1 MASLATAWVDIVPR
15 FKDLSSTF
23 SKELRGVDAAG
34 AGTKLGSQ
42 LGDGL
47 TVGAKSGGT
56 SLANMFTGVT
66 KSAVTGFGKIGKI
79 GLGAITTIGGGITA
93 LAAKGGFSRALNI
106 ENAQAKLKGLGHS
119 AQEITEIMSNANAA
133 VKGTAFGLDE
143 AATVAASAVASG
155 IKPGE
160 QLTKVLKT
168 VGDTA
173 QIAGMGFSDAGAIF
187 TSVMARGKL
196 QGDDMLQ
203 LTSRGVPVLQALSD
217 QLGVSTQDVSGM
229 VSEGEVD
236 FQTFATAMDKY
247 LGGAALAAGET
258 FSGALSNVKAALSRL
273 GQKAATPALNAL
285 RDTFNVLTPAIDKV
299 NTALQPLADELG
311 SRLSNAVKTV
321 TPWIQRFAD
330 GMEDGSISIQD
341 IAKQVGLL
349 VGAFAGFTAIGQYGP
364 QILDVFTAAGDG
376 AGNLVSAV
384 TGNMD
389 TIKGVVSGAGGIFSD
404 LGTRW
409 GNALGLVD
417 ANFGGIFGL
426 MSNRVKSGLSGV
438 GSTLVGMFDSRIYVP
453 LQQGIGGIGSKIA
466 APFQAL
472 AGKVGG
478 FLSPVTS
485 AFGTA
490 FQGFGSTLAGPIQ
503 SGLSGIGNMF
513 LNFFNPANFL
523 KYFGIAAIIGAL
535 VVALGALNESLG
547 GQLQT
552 HVTEFLTV
560 KLPGY
565 ITEFQNWVTT
575 QLPVLM
581 QSGLTLL
588 TSVLQG
594 ITQNL
599 PQILTVAADILTSLV
614 DGIANALP
622 TLLPIALEMIL
633 TLVQGI
639 IDNLPKII
647 NSGLNLLTKFVEG
660 ILNALPKLIEA
671 LPKIITG
678 FVDGILAMLP
688 QILTT
693 GVELLLKFI
702 TGIIDAIPQL
712 VAALPQIISGFIN
725 GIGKHLPRII
735 ETGLTLLVKL
745 VVGVIKAI
753 PQLVAALPQIIKA
766 IWDGLTNVDWG
777 GLGRNIIQGIKNG
790 LMNAGNAIKDA
801 IVGLAKSAWSAVKS
815 FFGIAS
821 PSKLM
826 RDTVGVMVG
835 RGLANGIIESTK
847 TVTDAATNLSGS
859 AFDAFDKAA
868 YGKTFDFDGTM
879 QLTNVTGPMEL
890 THEAV
895 APSTR
900 EDKSAQ
906 LTKDDIIQAVAE
918 ALQTMPA
925 MRLLLDNG
933 VMAGQLAPAIDKAL
947 GNRKARG
954 Y

>member
-1 MASLATAWVDIVPR
+1 MATLATAWVNIVPTL
-15 FKDLSSTF
+15 KGAQN
-23 SKELRGVDAAG
+23 KIAAELGGISLKPAG
-34 AGTKLGSQ
+34 QKLGGNLS
-42 LGDGL
+42 
-47 TVGAKSGGT
+47 T
-56 SLANMFTGVT
+56 SLVKASG
-66 KSAVTGFGKIGKI
+66 KGFATIGKI
-79 GLGAITTIGGGITA
+79 GLGALSTIGGGITA
-93 LAAKGGFSRALNI
+93 LAAKGGFARALNI

-119 AQEITEIMSNANAA
+119 AESIAEIMANANAA
-133 VKGTAFGLDE
+133 VKGTAYGLDE

-217 QLGVSTQDVSGM
+217 QLGVSTQDVSDM
-229 VSEGEVD
+229 VSEGKVD

-285 RDTFNVLTPAIDKV
+285 RDVFNVLTPAIDKV
-299 NTALQPLADELG
+299 NTAIQPLADQLG
-311 SRLSNAVKTV
+311 SKLAGAVERV
-321 TPWIQRFAD
+321 TPWIQKFAD
-330 GMEDGSISIQD
+330 GLADGSITIKD
-341 IAKQVGLL
+341 IAEQAGLL
-349 VGAFAGFTAIGQYGP
+349 VGAFAGFTAIGQYTP
-364 QILDVFTAAGDG
+364 QILDVFTLAGDG
-376 AGNLVSAV
+376 AGALVSTV
-384 TGNMD
+384 KGNFGKL
-389 TIKGVVSGAGGIFSD
+389 KGIVSGAGGIFSD

-417 ANFGGIFGL
+417 ANFGGIFGM

-438 GSTLVGMFDSRIYVP
+438 GSTLVGMFDSKIYVP

-472 AGKVGG
+472 AAKVGG

-485 AFGTA
+485 AFDTA

-503 SGLSGIGNMF
+503 SGLSGIGTMF

-535 VVALGALNESLG
+535 VVALGALNQSLG

-575 QLPVLM
+575 QLPALM

-647 NSGLNLLTKFVEG
+647 NSGLNLLAKFVEG

-712 VAALPQIISGFIN
+712 VAALPQIISGFVN

-735 ETGLTLLVKL
+735 ETGLTLLGKL

-753 PQLVAALPQIIKA
+753 PQLIAALPQIIKA

-777 GLGRNIIQGIKNG
+777 GLGRNVIEGIKNG
-790 LMNAGNAIKDA
+790 LMNAGGAIKDA
-801 IVGLAKSAWSAVKS
+801 IVGLAKNAWSAVKS

-847 TVTDAATNLSGS
+847 TVSRAATNLAGQAYN
-859 AFDAFDKAA
+859 AFDATIGDHPF
-868 YGKTFDFDGTM
+868 
-879 QLTNVTGPMEL
+879 QLETDADVTR
-890 THEAV
+890 TTRIQTV
-895 APSTR
+895 ADDTSRRST
-900 EDKSAQ
+900 DTGNIVKP
-906 LTKDDIIQAVAE
+906 LTKDDIIIAVAE

-925 MRLLLDNG
+925 MRLLLDSG
-933 VMAGQLAPAIDKAL
+933 VMAGELAPAIDKAL